1 MRINKNIIF
10 VGLLALIAN
19 VFPVSVH
26 SQDAKQSVESN
37 RKERNAIRKGNK
49 LYTEKRYS
57 EAETEYKRALQYNPN
72 SDVATYN
79 LASSY
84 IRQGGSS
91 DPKDQN
97 SPMTKAAQLLQN
109 LVKTSNNKNLV
120 SRAYY
125 NMGNM
130 AFNQQNYAESI
141 ELYKNALR
149 RNPNDDQARDNLR
162 LAQKK
167 KQEQDKQDK
176 DQNKDN
182 KQDKDKQNKDQN
194 SNNDKN
200 KQDKDKNEQ
209 QNQQNQPN
217 QNKPKQQQNGMSE
230 NNAEQI
236 LKAMQDAEKGTQQK
250 VNAAKAQEEQNNRR
264 KTGNLW

>member
-1 MRINKNIIF
+1 M
-10 VGLLALIAN
+10 LSLMLALQPLS
-19 VFPVSVH
+19 VFA
-26 SQDAKQSVESN
+26 QNGNTKQQAVESN
-37 RKERNAIRKGNK
+37 RKERNAIRRGNK
-49 LYTEKRYS
+49 LYNEKRYA
-57 EAETEYKRALQYNPN
+57 EAETEYKRALQYNPH
-72 SDVATYN
+72 SDVANYN

-109 LVKTSNNKNLV
+109 LVKTSNDKNLV

-141 ELYKNALR
+141 EMYKNALR

-167 KQEQDKQDK
+167 KQEQDKQNQ
-176 DQNKDN
+176 DQNKDKN

-194 SNNDKN
+194 KNDNNKDK
-200 KQDKDKNEQ
+200 KDKDKQDQ
-209 QNQQNQPN
+209 QNQQNKPN
-217 QNKPKQQQNGMSE
+217 QNKPQKQQNGMSE

-250 VNAAKAQEEQNNRR
+250 VNAAKAREDQNARR
-264 KTGNLW
+264 RTGNLW